1 MFDSIRSAFRGF
13 KEFIAWCKEFH
24 ARLYDGVES
33 ERFRNN
39 YLKAAREDYYL
50 GHKADKGTL
59 KWLRWLIPVTPA
71 MFICRLIWPGLG
83 FRLIFCVCLISLFI
97 VLKRFYHIMVEID
110 RLAIEGVRS
119 ERRHRIEGL
128 SAEESLKL
136 VLQEYKNG
144 HISRKLEKD
153 REELAKKRAE
163 EAHRAF
169 ERKTRGY
176 GFYADSTRQRH
187 SPPN

>member
-1 MFDSIRSAFRGF
+1 MFDFIRSTFRGF
-13 KEFIAWCKEFH
+13 REFIAWRKDFRN
-24 ARLYDGVES
+24 RLYNGVES

-39 YLKAAREDYYL
+39 YLRAARKDYFD
-50 GHKADKGTL
+50 GHKADKGTFI
-59 KWLRWLIPVTPA
+59 WLCWLIPVTPA

-83 FRLIFCVCLISLFI
+83 FRLIFCVCLISLLV

-119 ERRHRIEGL
+119 ERQHRIEGL
-128 SAEESLKL
+128 SAEESLRL

-144 HISRKLEKD
+144 DISRKLEKD
-153 REELAKKRAE
+153 REELNKRRAE

-169 ERKTRGY
+169 ERKTRSY
-176 GFYADSTRQRH
+176 GFHADNR
-187 SPPN
+187 PPN